1 MGPLEPSTSPARP
14 QSGRRLI
21 SIMLPV
27 YNEEGNVERAHA
39 EISEVFSKL
48 SDIDIEFIFA
58 DNHSTDST
66 FEKLQKL
73 AAQDPRVRV
82 IRYARNFGFNRSV
95 LTGYRHAAG
104 DAAIQIDCDLE
115 DPPAIMLDF
124 VRLWKEGH
132 DVVVG
137 VRAARQEGKLLIAL
151 RRLYYRLIDAISEEK
166 HETDA
171 GDFRLIDR
179 RILDQLLVIR
189 DARPYVRGLVSG
201 LARNQTSVAY
211 TRNRRMAGESKFRL
225 WALINLALE
234 GIFSQST
241 VPLQVASIAG
251 FFIAIITA
259 LLSGIYLVLR
269 LLSSDWPQGFA
280 TTQILI
286 LFGISLNAIFLGI
299 IGEYVG
305 RIYTQIRDRPLV
317 VVERTVNIETHEG
330 LTFPQGVRNA

>member
-1 MGPLEPSTSPARP
+1 
-14 QSGRRLI
+14 
-21 SIMLPV
+21 MLPV

>member
-1 MGPLEPSTSPARP
+1 MP
-14 QSGRRLI
+14 LI

-39 EISEVFSKL
+39 EISQVFAAVP
-48 SDIDIEFIFA
+48 DIDIEFIFA

-66 FEKLQKL
+66 FEKLEKL

-115 DPPAIMLDF
+115 DPPRIMLDF

-137 VRAARQEGKLLIAL
+137 VRAKRQEGRLLVAL

-179 RILDQLLVIR
+179 RILDQLRVIR
-189 DARPYVRGLVSG
+189 DARPYVRGLVSA
-201 LARNQTSVAY
+201 LARNQASVSY
-211 TRNRRMAGESKFRL
+211 TRNRRLAGESKFRL
-225 WALINLALE
+225 WALIHLALE
-234 GIFSQST
+234 GIFSQSI
-241 VPLQVASIAG
+241 VPLQMASIAG
-251 FFIAIITA
+251 FIIAIATA
-259 LLSGIYLVLR
+259 LLSAFYLVLR
-269 LLSSDWPQGFA
+269 LFSTNWPEGFA

-317 VVERTVNIETHEG
+317 VVERTINIETGED